1 MKRTLVAV
9 ALLALITGCGSG
21 QSNSQSSSQAASG
34 SATAAAPAAAAAN
47 NTGFPLY
54 QNSTVLSSKEFAQKA
69 GAQTVSGTEVIAE
82 NPATIAQ
89 LGDWIK
95 GLGTTPPA
103 GYTVAPSSN
112 VTDTG
117 RAKARTMG
125 VEFQVFTHEV
135 NGKKRAMVVLAVDP
149 KTFDAK
155 AGFILS
161 AIGKFKMLPQGMKD
175 AIDAQ
180 AKSRIGYSVSDAL
193 DPNTPLGAAVAAVN
207 ALQASGNR
215 GVVLIDGSKN

>member
-1 MKRTLVAV
+1 MKRTLVAI

-21 QSNSQSSSQAASG
+21 QSNSQSSTQASG
-34 SATAAAPAAAAAN
+34 GASAPAAPAEGATN

-54 QNSTVLSSKEFAQKA
+54 QNSTVLSSKDFTQTA
-69 GAQTVSGTEVIAE
+69 GAQSVSGTEVIAE

-103 GYTVAPSSN
+103 GYTVAPSNSGM
-112 VTDTG
+112 DTG
-117 RAKARTMG
+117 RAKAAAMG
-125 VEFQVFTHEV
+125 VQFQVFTHEV
-135 NGKKRAMVVLAVDP
+135 DGKKRAMVVLAVDP

-155 AGFILS
+155 AGFVLS
-161 AIGKFKMLPQGMKD
+161 AIGKFRMLPQSMKD
-175 AIDAQ
+175 VIDAQ
-180 AKSRIGYSVSDAL
+180 AKARSGYSISDAL
-193 DPNTPLGAAVAAVN
+193 NPDTPIGAAIAAVD